1 MFSFLYYCHYF
12 YRTFLEHP
20 EFLMGSVLL
29 IFLVCCAVLL
39 CVFMLWVSC
48 VDVRYNFCIK
58 TMFGSYFRIY
68 LQLLV
73 GGFMSYLR
81 YLCLF
86 PYSDVQHILCC
97 VFVLSFFV
105 LCTMWCQFLWIVNFW
120 LPLRYYLTFIYCRSL
135 HICKK
140 LSY

>member
-73 GGFMSYLR
+73 RGFMSYLR

-86 PYSDVQHILCC
+86 AYSGVQYILCC
-97 VFVLSFFV
+97 VFSSCVLYVVRFSG
-105 LCTMWCQFLWIVNFW
+105 
-120 LPLRYYLTFIYCRSL
+120 LPHWYYLTFIRYFVYCYWQEVL
-135 HICKK
+135 WM
-140 LSY
+140 

>member
-86 PYSDVQHILCC
+86 AYSGVQYILCTLCCQVLWITPLVLSDVYSIFRL
-97 VFVLSFFV
+97 LLLARSA
-105 LCTMWCQFLWIVNFW
+105 MNVN
-120 LPLRYYLTFIYCRSL
+120 
-135 HICKK
+135 
-140 LSY
+140 